1 MDERPEAEAQ
11 YYAGVTDLLVHLHA
25 AQPMAGLPVHG
36 LDQWLDE
43 VMLFPDWYDPAL
55 GIEGD
60 RDAFRAAW
68 DAVLAPVA
76 ADGLPRVTV
85 LRDYHAENIML
96 VPGRRGVAHYSL
108 LDFQDALV
116 GHPAYDLA
124 SVLEDARRDVTPAV
138 EAAMLARYSE
148 ATGHDI
154 EKAYWALAAQRNT
167 RILDRKSVV

>member
-1 MDERPEAEAQ
+1 
-11 YYAGVTDLLVHLHA
+11 
-25 AQPMAGLPVHG
+25 MAGLPVHG

-43 VMLFPDWYDPAL
+43 VMLFPDWYDTAL

-96 VPGRRGVAHYSL
+96 VPGRRGVAHYGL

-116 GHPAYDLA
+116 GHTAYDLA
-124 SVLEDARRDVTPAV
+124 PVMEDARRDVTPAV
-138 EAAMLARYSE
+138 EEALLDRYVA
-148 ATGHDI
+148 ATGQG
-154 EKAYWALAAQRNT
+154 ELFRTAYWVLAAQRNT
-167 RILDRKSVV
+167 RIDRKSTRLNSSH

>member
-1 MDERPEAEAQ
+1 MAESQ
-11 YYAGVTDLLVHLHA
+11 CYAGGTCLFVNLHA
-25 AQPMAGLPVHG
+25 SQPMAGLPVHG
-36 LDQWLDE
+36 LDQGVDE
-43 VMLFPDWYDPAL
+43 VMLFAVWYGPAL

-96 VPGRRGVAHYSL
+96 VPGRRGVAHYGL

-116 GHPAYDLA
+116 GHPDYDLA
-124 SVLEDARRDVTPAV
+124 SVLEDPRRAVTPAV
-138 EAAMLARYSE
+138 EAA
-148 ATGHDI
+148 I
-154 EKAYWALAAQRNT
+154 
-167 RILDRKSVV
+167 DRKSAVEGKRVT

>member
-1 MDERPEAEAQ
+1 
-11 YYAGVTDLLVHLHA
+11 
-25 AQPMAGLPVHG
+25 MAGLPVHG

-96 VPGRRGVAHYSL
+96 RSEEHTSELQSL
-108 LDFQDALV
+108 MRNSYADFCFKTQHSAEQQ
-116 GHPAYDLA
+116 LA
-124 SVLEDARRDVTPAV
+124 QQSL
-138 EAAMLARYSE
+138 M
-148 ATGHDI
+148 
-154 EKAYWALAAQRNT
+154 RNF
-167 RILDRKSVV
+167 